1 VVLCYC
7 PPLEYKNENL
17 MIPKN
22 TSVII
27 RRVPTQKPGGLAM
40 FVQSKTGLAP
50 NVKGSSVA
58 SSMSQA
64 AAFNPYLD
72 QYSHKIP
79 PPNYVCFRC
88 NQRGHYISDCPTA
101 DDPAYDP
108 PRVKRA
114 TGIPKSFLK
123 SVEPNTAGAMLGP
136 EGNYVVFQ
144 SE

>member
-1 VVLCYC
+1 
-7 PPLEYKNENL
+7 
-17 MIPKN
+17 MS
-22 TSVII
+22 T
-27 RRVPTQKPGGLAM
+27 A
-40 FVQSKTGLAP
+40 
-50 NVKGSSVA
+50 KGSA
-58 SSMSQA
+58 ATTTTSQTN
-64 AAFNPYLD
+64 AFNPYLD

-123 SVEPNTAGAMLGP
+123 SVEANTAGAMLGP

-144 SE
+144 QNE